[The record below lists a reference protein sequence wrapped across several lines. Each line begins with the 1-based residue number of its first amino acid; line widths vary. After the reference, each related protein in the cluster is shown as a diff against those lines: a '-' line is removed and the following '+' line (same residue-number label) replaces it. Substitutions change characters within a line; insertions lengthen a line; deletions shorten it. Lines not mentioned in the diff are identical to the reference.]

1 MKNWS
6 YCKNAKKSQ
15 GRGLVGGGGGGGQGG
30 CKQIIIVKLQKSQG
44 GLAGGL
50 EVWPG
55 VSGLI

>member
-6 YCKNAKKSQ
+6 YCKNAKKV
-15 GRGLVGGGGGGGQGG
+15 RGGVWSGGGGGGQGG
-30 CKQIIIVKLQKSQG
+30 YKQRIIVKLQKSQG

-50 EVWPG
+50 GVWPG